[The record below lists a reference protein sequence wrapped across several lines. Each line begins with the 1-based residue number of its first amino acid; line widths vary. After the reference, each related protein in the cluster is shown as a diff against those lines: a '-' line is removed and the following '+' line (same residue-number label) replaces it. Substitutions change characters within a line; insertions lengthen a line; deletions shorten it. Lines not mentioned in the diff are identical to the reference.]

1 MGGGSSMHSAIAA
14 AAHEVPQ
21 PASSSLH
28 EWSRCCGRTGHQALP

>member
-14 AAHEVPQ
+14 AAQEVPQ

-28 EWSRCCGRTGHQALP
+28 GWSCCCGQTGHHALP